1 MLRIQNSCTMCTTAL
16 LVVFHRHIFLLQEP
30 ITARQR
36 EGRKLQKFP
45 FSARRTVL
53 KNHRGWRLLSC
64 HTFQSCK
71 EERSSWLDSFLLLP
85 LLGSFNITV
94 CPQASLQ
101 QGTLK
106 AQRVSALL
114 DAWSWMRPPSRFST
128 IIQPHLIH
136 ASKSR
141 QRGDLEKPLPSQKN
155 YASVPANLS
164 LFFFLTVLH
173 IFPNTLFDSSFPCW
187 LISLVTCSNYFLSV
201 TIFKNTNIL
210 FQNNLI
216 VLLALLFRLCISSST
231 CLLMKVGLKPNFS

>member
-85 LLGSFNITV
+85 LLGSFKITV

-106 AQRVSALL
+106 AQRVRYSALL
-114 DAWSWMRPPSRFST
+114 DAWSWMW
-128 IIQPHLIH
+128 PHQGLV
-136 ASKSR
+136 
-141 QRGDLEKPLPSQKN
+141 PLYSHISFMQANQDREVIWKN
-155 YASVPANLS
+155 LCLHKKIMLLFQQIFP
-164 LFFFLTVLH
+164 FFF
-173 IFPNTLFDSSFPCW
+173 F
-187 LISLVTCSNYFLSV
+187 
-201 TIFKNTNIL
+201 
-210 FQNNLI
+210 
-216 VLLALLFRLCISSST
+216 
-231 CLLMKVGLKPNFS
+231 